1 MSTFQPRDPAYAQ
14 LERRVLRTGEDFLF
28 GRGWTYLS
36 IPSLVKRS
44 TIERQAA
51 VTWEHTFKIND
62 SLALAGSAEQG
73 ILELFEGTRLNES
86 EPQHRYFANNSCFR
100 NEDTLDGWKS
110 LLEFR
115 KIEQFVFATSDDA
128 ARYSFDECL
137 ANTTKVF
144 GLLGVHVGQLRYVDT
159 TNDPGYHIKK
169 TDIEV
174 MTQAYG
180 WMEVCSCTYF
190 GVEQAERFNI
200 TGAPYTVSCTLV
212 ATPRALIPLLE
223 HMRMPFP
230 CGKQR
235 HGKDY

>member
-1 MSTFQPRDPAYAQ
+1 MITFQPRDPAYSR
-14 LERRVLRTGEDFLF
+14 LEHRVLRTGEDFLL

-36 IPSLVKRS
+36 VPSLVKRS

-51 VTWEHTFKIND
+51 VTWDHTFKIND
-62 SLALAGSAEQG
+62 DLALAGSAEQG
-73 ILELFEGTRLNES
+73 ILELFDGTHFDG
-86 EPQHRYFANNSCFR
+86 PDQQHHYYANNSCFR
-100 NEDTLDGWKS
+100 NEDKLDGWKS

-115 KIEQFVFATSDDA
+115 KIEQFVFSTSVMA
-128 ARYSFDECL
+128 ARASFDECL
-137 ANTTKVF
+137 ANTTKLF

-159 TNDPGYHIKK
+159 TGDPGYHIKK

-212 ATPRALIPLLE
+212 ATPRALVPLLE

-230 CGKQR
+230 HGEQC
-235 HGKDY
+235 HGKGY